1 MIKFRNVAALLAL
14 SSVAALPACSMF
26 GGGSNSS
33 QSSSAS
39 AARPPAL
46 SQDMVQQVQT
56 RLQQAGD
63 YNGSIDGLWGPATE
77 AGVRSYQQQHNL
89 NATGQ
94 LDNDTLASLNLRGTN
109 QTLGT
114 VQPAANAPPVA
125 SAQPVASPTPVAS
138 AADRRGV
145 ASAPTVASAQPTGN
159 SSRRVRFPAPA
170 IPCRSMPIWRP
181 AMRLSRTPARHPDLG
196 VRDALL
202 VSRGSG

>member
-1 MIKFRNVAALLAL
+1 
-14 SSVAALPACSMF
+14 MF

-39 AARPPAL
+39 ASRPPAL

-56 RLQQAGD
+56 RLQQAGN

-94 LDNDTLASLNLRGTN
+94 LDGDTLASLNLRGTN

-114 VQPAANAPPVA
+114 AQPAANAPPVA
-125 SAQPVASPTPVAS
+125 SS
-138 AADRRGV
+138 
-145 ASAPTVASAQPTGN
+145 
-159 SSRRVRFPAPA
+159 
-170 IPCRSMPIWRP
+170 
-181 AMRLSRTPARHPDLG
+181 
-196 VRDALL
+196 
-202 VSRGSG
+202 

>member
-1 MIKFRNVAALLAL
+1 MIKFSNVAALLAF

-39 AARPPAL
+39 VARPPAL

-56 RLQQAGD
+56 RLQQAGN
-63 YNGSIDGLWGPATE
+63 YNGNIDGLWGPATE

-89 NATGQ
+89 HATGQ

-114 VQPAANAPPVA
+114 VQPAASAPPVA
-125 SAQPVASPTPVAS
+125 SAMP
-138 AADRRGV
+138 
-145 ASAPTVASAQPTGN
+145 VASAQPTSQVSGASN
-159 SSRRVRFPAPA
+159 TVPTNTNMAPSNA
-170 IPCRSMPIWRP
+170 TQPNAST
-181 AMRLSRTPARHPDLG
+181 TP
-196 VRDALL
+196 
-202 VSRGSG
+202 

>member
-1 MIKFRNVAALLAL
+1 MIKFRNVAAMLAL

-26 GGGSNSS
+26 GGGTNSS

-39 AARPPAL
+39 ASRPPAL

-63 YNGSIDGLWGPATE
+63 YNRSIDGLWGPATE

-94 LDNDTLASLNLRGTN
+94 LDGDTLASLNLGGTN

-114 VQPAANAPPVA
+114 AQPAAIAPPVASAQPTAIVPPVA
-125 SAQPVASPTPVAS
+125 SAQPVASPMP
-138 AADRRGV
+138 
-145 ASAPTVASAQPTGN
+145 VASAQPTSQVSGASN
-159 SSRRVRFPAPA
+159 TVPTNANMAPSNA
-170 IPCRSMPIWRP
+170 TQPNAST
-181 AMRLSRTPARHPDLG
+181 TP
-196 VRDALL
+196 
-202 VSRGSG
+202 

>member
-39 AARPPAL
+39 ASRPPAL

-56 RLQQAGD
+56 RLQQAGN

-94 LDNDTLASLNLRGTN
+94 LDSDTLASLNLGGTN
-109 QTLGT
+109 QNSANA
-114 VQPAANAPPVA
+114 QPAANPPPAANPLPVA
-125 SAQPVASPTPVAS
+125 SASPVASP
-138 AADRRGV
+138 
-145 ASAPTVASAQPTGN
+145 PTGN
-159 SSRRVRFPAPA
+159 TPPPSQVSGAGDTAPTNTD
-170 IPCRSMPIWRP
+170 MPP
-181 AMRLSRTPARHPDLG
+181 GNATQPNASKTP
-196 VRDALL
+196 
-202 VSRGSG
+202 

>member
-1 MIKFRNVAALLAL
+1 MIKFRNVAAMLAL

-39 AARPPAL
+39 ASRPSAL

-56 RLQQAGD
+56 RLQQAGN

-77 AGVRSYQQQHNL
+77 SGVRSYQQQHNL

-94 LDNDTLASLNLRGTN
+94 LDSDTLTSLNLGGTN

-114 VQPAANAPPVA
+114 AQPVASPMPVA
-125 SAQPVASPTPVAS
+125 SAQPTSQVSGASNT
-138 AADRRGV
+138 
-145 ASAPTVASAQPTGN
+145 APTNTNMAPSSATQPNAST
-159 SSRRVRFPAPA
+159 
-170 IPCRSMPIWRP
+170 
-181 AMRLSRTPARHPDLG
+181 TP
-196 VRDALL
+196 
-202 VSRGSG
+202 

>member
-1 MIKFRNVAALLAL
+1 MIKFRNVAAMLAL

-26 GGGSNSS
+26 GGGTNSS

-39 AARPPAL
+39 ASRPPAL

-77 AGVRSYQQQHNL
+77 AGVRSYQRQHNL

-109 QTLGT
+109 QTLGA
-114 VQPAANAPPVA
+114 VQPAANAPPTAIVPPVA
-125 SAQPVASPTPVAS
+125 SAQPVASPMP
-138 AADRRGV
+138 
-145 ASAPTVASAQPTGN
+145 VASAQPTSQVSGASN
-159 SSRRVRFPAPA
+159 TVPTNANMAPSNA
-170 IPCRSMPIWRP
+170 TQPNAST
-181 AMRLSRTPARHPDLG
+181 TP
-196 VRDALL
+196 
-202 VSRGSG
+202 

>member
-1 MIKFRNVAALLAL
+1 MIKFRNVAALLVF
-14 SSVAALPACSMF
+14 SSVATLPACSMF

-33 QSSSAS
+33 QASSAS

-56 RLQQAGD
+56 RLQQAGT

-125 SAQPVASPTPVAS
+125 SAQPVAIVPP
-138 AADRRGV
+138 
-145 ASAPTVASAQPTGN
+145 VASAQPTSQVSGGSN
-159 SSRRVRFPAPA
+159 TVPANTNMAPSNA
-170 IPCRSMPIWRP
+170 TQPN
-181 AMRLSRTPARHPDLG
+181 ATTTP
-196 VRDALL
+196 
-202 VSRGSG
+202 